1 MLVVVVACGCPT
13 VNQILYETL
22 RHARGLV
29 NRLLTLLVLM
39 LLLNAGVL
47 LRFATLVTH
56 VRILGLVGRAGAF
69 VELYIVAVF
78 GSLIRLGEI
87 IYGTA
92 LVRRLADIVVVLVDQ
107 DRSRPTD
114 HAGLLRVVRAA
125 CRVLGH

>member
-1 MLVVVVACGCPT
+1 M
-13 VNQILYETL
+13 NQILYETL

-47 LRFATLVTH
+47 LRFASLVTH